1 MCLALSLCALA
12 SLGIW
17 LPATVL
23 TAQGN
28 RDPALIQ
35 GLSITFAAIMG
46 FGSGSN
52 LSLTPV
58 CVGQLCETNEYG
70 RYYATCYTVVSFATL
85 TGIPIAG
92 ALVRAA
98 GAEYWALVVFAGVCY
113 FVSLAAFGAVR
124 VMKVGWGLGRVY

>member
-12 SLGIW
+12 SLGVW

-98 GAEYWALVVFAGVCY
+98 GGEYWALVVFAGVCY

-124 VMKVGWGLGRVY
+124 VMKVGWGVRRVY